1 MMGSIF
7 KHHPSRDRTGAAAGR
22 GHPSCTGPDWHRH
35 PVPDPPRVSLSAVAT
50 TLTAPTRLRP
60 PTRGPHR
67 VPRTVS
73 CVSHRSHDAMG
84 RVPAVRGSVRE
95 ANRYVVTRRRWFRNK
110 PNRGARGS
118 GTQAPH
124 RPLSKSLFLT
134 IQSFTFHSSGS
145 PSLRD
150 RGWSSHSVWVR
161 VVLPMRV
168 AGLDVAGHG
177 LCRVLFFCALL
188 TPRVK
193 RDNRGSTWDQRG
205 RGSARGH
212 STSAGFGAR
221 TVMPFVARRALT
233 FRSGLRGRNWVCFFM
248 ARASAMCAGGWC
260 SKVPFIPERQAG
272 MNLRHEVQSLIH

>member
-1 MMGSIF
+1 MF
-7 KHHPSRDRTGAAAGR
+7 L
-22 GHPSCTGPDWHRH
+22 GPCLACHIDHTMRW
-35 PVPDPPRVSLSAVAT
+35 VAFPR
-50 TLTAPTRLRP
+50 
-60 PTRGPHR
+60 
-67 VPRTVS
+67 
-73 CVSHRSHDAMG
+73 
-84 RVPAVRGSVRE
+84 AVRGSVRE

-150 RGWSSHSVWVR
+150 RVAGVPTASGSVWSCRCGLQALMLQAVVCAASSPSVR
-161 VVLPMRV
+161 CSLQESNGTNT
-168 AGLDVAGHG
+168 A
-177 LCRVLFFCALL
+177 
-188 TPRVK
+188 
-193 RDNRGSTWDQRG
+193 QRG

-272 MNLRHEVQSLIH
+272 MHLRHEVQSLIH

>member
-22 GHPSCTGPDWHRH
+22 GHPSCTRSCTGPDWHRH
-35 PVPDPPRVSLSAVAT
+35 PDPPRVSAVAT

-67 VPRTVS
+67 VPRPVS
-73 CVSHRSHDAMG
+73 CVSHRSWVAFPVAG
-84 RVPAVRGSVRE
+84 IAVRSGE
-95 ANRYVVTRRRWFRNK
+95 ANVSPLPPDRRWFRNK

-150 RGWSSHSVWVR
+150 RVAGVPTASGSVWSCR
-161 VVLPMRV
+161 C
-168 AGLDVAGHG
+168 GLQALMLQAMV
-177 LCRVLFFCALL
+177 CAASSSSARCSLQESNG
-188 TPRVK
+188 TIAA
-193 RDNRGSTWDQRG
+193 QRG
-205 RGSARGH
+205 INVGEAQLVGTAH
-212 STSAGFGAR
+212 
-221 TVMPFVARRALT
+221 RRDL
-233 FRSGLRGRNWVCFFM
+233 GLG
-248 ARASAMCAGGWC
+248 
-260 SKVPFIPERQAG
+260 
-272 MNLRHEVQSLIH
+272 L

>member
-1 MMGSIF
+1 MGSIF

-84 RVPAVRGSVRE
+84 RVASRGSRFGPGSKPL
-95 ANRYVVTRRRWFRNK
+95 RRVTRRRWFRNK

-150 RGWSSHSVWVR
+150 RVAGVPTASGSVWSCR
-161 VVLPMRV
+161 C
-168 AGLDVAGHG
+168 GLQALMLQAMV
-177 LCRVLFFCALL
+177 CAASSSSARCSLQESNG
-188 TPRVK
+188 TIAA
-193 RDNRGSTWDQRG
+193 QRG
-205 RGSARGH
+205 INVGEAQLVGTAH
-212 STSAGFGAR
+212 
-221 TVMPFVARRALT
+221 RRDL
-233 FRSGLRGRNWVCFFM
+233 GLG
-248 ARASAMCAGGWC
+248 
-260 SKVPFIPERQAG
+260 
-272 MNLRHEVQSLIH
+272 L

>member
-1 MMGSIF
+1 MTA
-7 KHHPSRDRTGAAAGR
+7 PRRGR
-22 GHPSCTGPDWHRH
+22 GHPSCTHRRPDCGHRH
-35 PVPDPPRVSLSAVAT
+35 PDPPRASAVAT

-84 RVPAVRGSVRE
+84 RVASRGSRFGPGSKPL
-95 ANRYVVTRRRWFRNK
+95 RRVTRRRWFRNK